1 MPSCLTDLDE
11 LFDLSRAFSTLP
23 LVKGV
28 GMGVMAMDT
37 CEEFG
42 TEVVEL
48 SEEAMKGLHGI
59 SPLWEGFF
67 NPLDVRPGV

>member
-1 MPSCLTDLDE
+1 
-11 LFDLSRAFSTLP
+11 
-23 LVKGV
+23 
-28 GMGVMAMDT
+28 MGVMAMDT